1 MRYLFLFLIF
11 ISTAGK
17 AQEKKAYQI
26 FDSKGKKVSYG
37 KMLKHMLQQD
47 VVLFGEYHN
56 NPIIHWLQLE
66 LTKEL
71 GAERKLILGA
81 EMFEADNQQ
90 QLTQFVNG
98 EIDDKT
104 FAKQT
109 RLWNNYKTDYAPMV
123 NYAKA
128 NKLQFVA
135 TNIPR
140 PFASL
145 VNKGGFEALDTL
157 SALQKSWIAPLPMTY
172 DAELPGYKN
181 MMKMMGDHATPNM
194 PKAQASKDAT
204 MAYFILKYYT
214 PGSLFIHYNGTYHS
228 DNYEGILWYLK
239 KNNAGL
245 KYATIAAVSQKDLS
259 KLLDEHKGKADFILC
274 VDEDM
279 TTTY

>member
-1 MRYLFLFLIF
+1 MRCLFLFLIL
-11 ISTAGK
+11 IATAGK

-26 FDSKGKKVSYG
+26 FDSKGKKVSFG
-37 KMLKHMLQQD
+37 KMLKFMLQQD

-71 GAERKLILGA
+71 GVERKLILGA
-81 EMFEADNQQ
+81 EMFETDNQQ
-90 QLTQFVNG
+90 QLTQFLNG

-104 FAKQT
+104 FAKQA
-109 RLWNNYKTDYAPMV
+109 RLWNNYKTDYAPLV

-145 VNKGGFEALDTL
+145 VNKSGFEALDTL
-157 SALQKSWIAPLPMTY
+157 SALQKSWIAPLPIAY

-181 MMKMMGDHATPNM
+181 MIKMMGDHATPNM

-204 MAYFILKYYT
+204 MAYFILKNYV

-239 KNNAGL
+239 KANTGL
-245 KYATIAAVSQKDLS
+245 RYATIATVSQKDLT
-259 KLLDEHKGKADFILC
+259 KLSDEHKGKADFIIC

>member
-1 MRYLFLFLIF
+1 MRCLFLFLIL
-11 ISTAGK
+11 IATAGK

-26 FDSKGKKVSYG
+26 FDSKGKKVSFG
-37 KMLKHMLQQD
+37 KMLKFMLQQD

-71 GAERKLILGA
+71 GVERKLILGA
-81 EMFEADNQQ
+81 EMFETDNQQ
-90 QLTQFVNG
+90 QLTQFLNG

-104 FAKQT
+104 FAKQA
-109 RLWNNYKTDYAPMV
+109 RLWNNYKTDYAPLV

-157 SALQKSWIAPLPMTY
+157 SALQKSWIAPLPIAY

-181 MMKMMGDHATPNM
+181 MIKMMGDHATPNM

-204 MAYFILKYYT
+204 MAYFILKNYV

-239 KNNAGL
+239 KANTGL
-245 KYATIAAVSQKDLS
+245 RYATIATVSQKDLT
-259 KLLDEHKGKADFILC
+259 KLSDEHKGKADFIIC

>member
-1 MRYLFLFLIF
+1 MRCLFLFLIL
-11 ISTAGK
+11 IATAGK

-37 KMLKHMLQQD
+37 KMLKFMLQQD

-71 GAERKLILGA
+71 GVERKLILGA

-90 QLTQFVNG
+90 QLTQFLNG

-104 FAKQT
+104 FAKQA
-109 RLWNNYKTDYAPMV
+109 RLWNNYKTDYAPLV

-157 SALQKSWIAPLPMTY
+157 SALQKSWIAPLPIAY

-181 MMKMMGDHATPNM
+181 MIKMMGDHATPNM

-204 MAYFILKYYT
+204 MAYFILKNYV

-239 KNNAGL
+239 KANTGL
-245 KYATIAAVSQKDLS
+245 RYATIATVSQKDLT
-259 KLLDEHKGKADFILC
+259 KLSDEHKGKADFIIC